1 MTVSPKA
8 MLPLFALLVAIPG
21 CGNTHGQ
28 QSTPAQ
34 THASSAN
41 ASPEVVATVDGESIS
56 AADLE
61 ETTAASI
68 AKLEEQVYQIK
79 RDRLDELIAD
89 RLLAAESKRRG
100 VTVDALV
107 AQEVTGKVAPVT
119 DDDVA
124 KFVAANRERIQ
135 GDPARLA
142 PRIKAYLA
150 DQRQTARREAFIGS
164 LRAKA
169 SVDVL
174 LKAPPAK
181 RFAVKT
187 EGFPTRGNVSA
198 PITIVEFSDFHCPYC
213 RAAQPTLS
221 ALLAK
226 YPDKVRIIYRQFPL
240 DSLHPEARHAA
251 EASWCAGQQNKFWQ
265 YHDRLYAN
273 GPDASTEALSRM
285 AAEAG
290 LDTARFN
297 SCLAGTD
304 ARAAVQRDV
313 DEGVRFG
320 VDGTPGFFV
329 NGRMLSGNQPMQT
342 FVTMIDDE
350 LKASQ

>member
-1 MTVSPKA
+1 VTVSPKA
-8 MLPLFALLVAIPG
+8 IVPVFALLVAIPG
-21 CGNTHGQ
+21 CGNAHSQ
-28 QSTPAQ
+28 QAPPA
-34 THASSAN
+34 SAN
-41 ASPEVVATVDGESIS
+41 ASQASVSPDVVATVDGQTIT

-61 ETTAASI
+61 ETTAASV

-89 RLLAAESKRRG
+89 RLLTAEAKRRG
-100 VTVDALV
+100 ITVDALV
-107 AQEVTGKVAPVT
+107 SQEVTSKVARVT

-124 KFVAANRERIQ
+124 KFVAANRQRIQ
-135 GDPARLA
+135 GDPAALA
-142 PRIKAYLA
+142 PRIKAYLG
-150 DQRQTARREAFIGS
+150 DQQVTARREAFIGT

-169 SVDVL
+169 AVDVR

-187 EGFPTRGNVSA
+187 EGFPTRGNGSA
-198 PITIVEFSDFHCPYC
+198 PVTIVEFSDFHCPFC

-221 ALLAK
+221 ALLSK
-226 YPDKVRIIYRQFPL
+226 YPDKVRIVYRHFPL
-240 DSLHPEARHAA
+240 DSLHPEARQASEAA
-251 EASWCAGQQNKFWQ
+251 WCAEQQNKFWQ
-265 YHDRLYAN
+265 YHDRLYAT
-273 GPDASTEALSRM
+273 GPDGSTPTLERIAT
-285 AAEAG
+285 EAG
-290 LDTARFN
+290 LDAARFN
-297 SCLAGTD
+297 SCLSGTD
-304 ARAAVQRDV
+304 AKAAVQRDV

-350 LKASQ
+350 LKAGK

>member
-8 MLPLFALLVAIPG
+8 IVPLFALLVAIPA
-21 CGNTHGQ
+21 CGNAHSQ
-28 QSTPAQ
+28 QAPPA
-34 THASSAN
+34 SAN
-41 ASPEVVATVDGESIS
+41 APSATASPDVVATVDGQSIT

-61 ETTAASI
+61 ETTAASV

-89 RLLAAESKRRG
+89 RLLAAEAKRRG
-100 VTVDALV
+100 ITVDALV
-107 AQEVTGKVAPVT
+107 SQEVTSKVSPVT

-124 KFVAANRERIQ
+124 KFVAANRSRIQ
-135 GDPARLA
+135 GDPAALA
-142 PRIKAYLA
+142 PRIKAYLG
-150 DQRQTARREAFIGS
+150 DQQLTARREAFIGS
-164 LRAKA
+164 LRSKA
-169 SVDVL
+169 AVDVL

-187 EGFPTRGNVSA
+187 EGFPTRGNGSA
-198 PITIVEFSDFHCPYC
+198 PVTIVEFSDFHCPFC

-221 ALLAK
+221 ALLSK
-226 YPDKVRIIYRQFPL
+226 YPDKVRIVYRHFPL
-240 DSLHPEARHAA
+240 DSLHPEARQASEAA
-251 EASWCAGQQNKFWQ
+251 WCAEQQNKFWQ

-273 GPDASTEALSRM
+273 GPDGSTPTLERIAT
-285 AAEAG
+285 EAG
-290 LDTARFN
+290 LDAGRFN
-297 SCLAGTD
+297 SCLSGTD
-304 ARAAVQRDV
+304 AKAAVQRDV

-350 LKASQ
+350 LKAGK